1 MNVYI
6 GYRNLYLLL
15 DWCYSLILKKKRRF
29 IAKLS
34 GCRLLPYNQT
44 PIRRSHQIPIP
55 PHQGGPWCSSLARGA
70 SP

>member
-34 GCRLLPYNQT
+34 GCRLVPYNQT
-44 PIRRSHQIPIP
+44 P
-55 PHQGGPWCSSLARGA
+55 
-70 SP
+70 